1 MATSVKR
8 RKSSITDVPE
18 NRNEVPVYTKL
29 ALQVTYIHNI
39 QVKLEKELSSLVGSA
54 YHTGNKSDLTKFN
67 QLLTECAKFKQH
79 LENLENIKIEVKNL
93 SSEHKNLLWENA
105 CVTMKLDAITQEN
118 KTLKLQLDAI
128 IGSDESS
135 GKYSVIIKTNN
146 VLVVYF

>member
-8 RKSSITDVPE
+8 RKSSVTNVPA

-29 ALQVTYIHNI
+29 ALQVTYIRNI

-54 YHTGNKSDLTKFN
+54 YHTRNKSDLTKFD

-93 SSEHKNLLWENA
+93 SSEHKNLLQENA
-105 CVTMKLDAITQEN
+105 CVTMKLDDITQ
-118 KTLKLQLDAI
+118 
-128 IGSDESS
+128 
-135 GKYSVIIKTNN
+135 
-146 VLVVYF
+146 